1 MASSTNASRSLNDAR
16 DIAQAAK
23 AAFQTSQLV
32 SSAERVKAL
41 HEIRKELEASK
52 VAILAANTKDLEVRR
67 DIHRD
72 IADLRSQGRACEQ
85 FWKALYVQH
94 SSQQHS

>member
-1 MASSTNASRSLNDAR
+1 MASSTNASRGLDDAR

-52 VAILAANTKDLEVRR
+52 VEILAANTKDLELRR
-67 DIHRD
+67 ET
-72 IADLRSQGRACEQ
+72 SVNE
-85 FWKALYVQH
+85 V
-94 SSQQHS
+94 